1 MENIYMDILS
11 TVSKYLILNELREED
26 DDYEQI
32 PEPFSIDNIIAC
44 VLIEQLRDIPK
55 KFKTL
60 ESFKKN
66 PMLLEE
72 FIDYDKVCE
81 MMADLCEEKTEIFER
96 IEKKMRE
103 EENEQ
108 ALRLNEQ
115 VHSHSH
121 VTQEVHSHSH
131 ATKVRKTTS
140 KK

>member
-1 MENIYMDILS
+1 MENIYVDILS

-32 PEPFSIDNIIAC
+32 PEPFSLDNIIAC

-66 PMLLEE
+66 PILLEE

-103 EENEQ
+103 EENENEEERVLPNATQQ
-108 ALRLNEQ
+108 A
-115 VHSHSH
+115 
-121 VTQEVHSHSH
+121 
-131 ATKVRKTTS
+131 KS
-140 KK
+140 KHCKKGKKFSN